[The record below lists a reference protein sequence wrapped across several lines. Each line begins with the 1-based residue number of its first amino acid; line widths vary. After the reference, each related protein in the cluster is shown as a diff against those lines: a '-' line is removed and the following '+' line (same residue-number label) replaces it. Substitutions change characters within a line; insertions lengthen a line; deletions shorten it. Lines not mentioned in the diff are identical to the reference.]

1 MELWQWA
8 IAIIGATMVG
18 ISKTGVAGLGILAVA
33 VFTLALPAR
42 DAVGTVLLVLI
53 AGDIFAVSTYRRQ
66 ADWSQLI
73 KLFPWAAL
81 GVVVGALALG
91 RVDEQALRKL
101 LGAILAGLVAF
112 QLVRRAVARQRPA
125 ADQAPQRRWVAAL
138 TGVTAGFTTMVANAA
153 GPVMTIYLLAM
164 DLPKL
169 TFIGTTA
176 WYFFVINLFKV
187 PFSAYLGLIN
197 AASVPVSLALM
208 PFAVVGGI
216 IGRRVVEKIDQRTF
230 ESIAL
235 WLTLVAAV
243 RLLAI

>member
-176 WYFFVINLFKV
+176 WYFFVINLLRFRR
-187 PFSAYLGLIN
+187 LGLKFPLLQGI
-197 AASVPVSLALM
+197 
-208 PFAVVGGI
+208 GG
-216 IGRRVVEKIDQRTF
+216 RLFRTRLYPRTF
-230 ESIAL
+230 VPRPSPPQYGY
-235 WLTLVAAV
+235 
-243 RLLAI
+243 